1 LIALTDGQ
9 MIDQTGNGDRT
20 PMATILLI
28 DEEESVRA
36 ALQVALE
43 AAGHRVLSAANGREG
58 QNLMH
63 DQAVDLVLVDM
74 VMPDRDGLDLI
85 PRLRS

>member
-1 LIALTDGQ
+1 MIALTDGQ

-43 AAGHRVLSAANGREG
+43 AAGHRVLSATDGRAVLS
-58 QNLMH
+58 LMH
-63 DQAVDLVLVDM
+63 YQAVDLVLMDM
-74 VMPDRDGLDLI
+74 VMPRKL
-85 PRLRS
+85 PRNVGSL